1 MGKVKLKKWILGAAV
16 GLALLSVAATLGIS
30 VRVGWVLT
38 HPERMHVDKTTITG
52 QPVYKEVAFP
62 SRKGDV
68 TLKGWFFPSADSD
81 KTIIFAHGYRKN
93 RLQEDVPAMKLA
105 AELRR
110 NGYNI
115 LMFDFRGCG
124 ESGGDVT
131 TIGQYEKDD
140 LIGAVDYVK
149 KMGRPGNHIGVVGFS
164 MGAATTIVAAAAD
177 PRIEAVVADAP
188 FADLRKYLSDNL
200 SIWSGLPSFPFTPA
214 ILNIMPPV
222 LGLDPAKVSPVADIK
237 KVKAPVLLIHGNAD
251 TTIPPANSEAIH
263 NAAPETTILWIVP
276 GAEHVGSY
284 KVQPQ
289 EYLRR
294 ALEIFKQLDSSRRA
308 S

>member
-1 MGKVKLKKWILGAAV
+1 MDKLKLKKWILGAAI
-16 GLALLSVAATLGIS
+16 GLVLLSVAATLGIS

-38 HPERMHVDKTTITG
+38 HPVKLHVDKTAITG

-62 SRKGDV
+62 SRKADV
-68 TLKGWFFPSADSD
+68 TLKGWFFPFADSD

-105 AELRR
+105 MELRR

-131 TIGQYEKDD
+131 TIGQFEKQD
-140 LIGAVDYVK
+140 LIGAVDFMK

-164 MGAATTIVAAAAD
+164 MGAATSIVAAAAD

-200 SIWSGLPSFPFTPA
+200 PYWSGLPSFPFTSA

-222 LGLDPAKVSPVADIK
+222 LGLDPAQVSPVADIK
-237 KVKAPVLLIHGNAD
+237 KVKVPVLLIHGNAD
-251 TTIPPANSEAIH
+251 TTIPLTNSEEIH
-263 NAAPETTILWIVP
+263 KAAPESTTLWIVP

-289 EYLRR
+289 EYVRR
-294 ALEIFKQLDSSRRA
+294 VLEIFKPTLFV
-308 S
+308 